1 MLYYAE
7 KFFCKNWKFAK
18 LQNCKIAKLQ
28 NFHEKSKKF
37 FEFIIKLQDEN
48 KVKNT
53 NNLFSSNNVNNV
65 NSMNSMAELF
75 KK

>member
-1 MLYYAE
+1 M
-7 KFFCKNWKFAK
+7 
-18 LQNCKIAKLQ
+18 
-28 NFHEKSKKF
+28 KSKNF

-53 NNLFSSNNVNNV
+53 NNFISSNNVNNV
-65 NSMNSMAELF
+65 NSINSLAELF

>member
-1 MLYYAE
+1 MR
-7 KFFCKNWKFAK
+7 KNFFAK
-18 LQNCKIAKLQ
+18 IENLQNCKIAKLQ

-53 NNLFSSNNVNNV
+53 NNFISSNNVNNI
-65 NSMNSMAELF
+65 NSINSLAELF